1 MKQLR
6 LNFSDYSADEQEVDA
21 MRNRA
26 KAEQY
31 FKREVYVMRVNGEW
45 GAVLPKRRYN
55 VIFNADAGVEL
66 VEFVQKVKADLEELG
81 IKPHFH
87 CVQNFGV
94 ENKIAEQQ
102 QFIRR
107 LNNGRD

>member
-1 MKQLR
+1 MKQGQ
-6 LNFSDYSADEQEVDA
+6 LNFSDYSAKEQEQDA
-21 MRNRA
+21 QRH
-26 KAEQY
+26 KTQKEQY

-45 GAVLPKRRYN
+45 GAVMPKRRYN

-87 CVQNFGV
+87 CVQNFGI
-94 ENKIAEQQ
+94 ESKIAEHQMT
-102 QFIRR
+102 IRK
-107 LNNGRD
+107 LNSGR

>member
-1 MKQLR
+1 MKEQR
-6 LNFSDYSADEQEVDA
+6 HDFSDYSAKEQEMDA
-21 MRNRA
+21 QRY
-26 KAEQY
+26 KTQKEQY
-31 FKREVYVMRVNGEW
+31 FKREIYVMRVNGEW
-45 GAVLPKRRYN
+45 GAVMPKRRYN

-94 ENKIAEQQ
+94 ESKIAEQQ

>member
-1 MKQLR
+1 MEEQR
-6 LNFSDYSADEQEVDA
+6 FNFSDYSAKEQEQDA
-21 MRNRA
+21 QRY
-26 KAEQY
+26 KTQKEQY
-31 FKREVYVMRVNGEW
+31 LKREVYVMRVNGEW

-55 VIFNADAGVEL
+55 VIFNADAGVDL

-81 IKPHFH
+81 IRPHFH
-87 CVQNFGV
+87 CVKNFGV

>member
-1 MKQLR
+1 MEEQR
-6 LNFSDYSADEQEVDA
+6 FNFSDYSAKEQEQDA
-21 MRNRA
+21 QRY
-26 KAEQY
+26 KTQKEQY
-31 FKREVYVMRVNGEW
+31 LKREVYVMRVNGEW

-55 VIFNADAGVEL
+55 VIFSADAGVDL

-87 CVQNFGV
+87 CVKNFGV

>member
-1 MKQLR
+1 MEQGR
-6 LNFSDYSADEQEVDA
+6 LDFSDYPAHEQELDA
-21 MRNRA
+21 QRHIANIA
-26 KAEQY
+26 
-31 FKREVYVMRVNGEW
+31 KREVYVMRVNGEW

-66 VEFVQKVKADLEELG
+66 VEFVSKVKADLEELG

-87 CVQNFGV
+87 CVHNFGI
-94 ENKIAEQQ
+94 ESKIAEHQ

-107 LNNGRD
+107 LNNGRG